1 VPLDVLLDLEKLVG
15 ERLANVLGL
24 QGKLTLQS
32 RFFNTKLAHI

>member
-32 RFFNTKLAHI
+32 RFFNAKLAHI